1 MDNEEKKDVKE
12 EQIVENEKN
21 EVIQK
26 NNVENEPE
34 VVKDAKE
41 DAEKKSDEGGS
52 KKTKIILFSV
62 IGSVVVV
69 ALIAIIIILAN
80 VLSKP
85 SKGEAKKIAQSYI
98 SAINDKDKD
107 ALLKTIDSDGYIIF
121 KEEGEK
127 KFNEKYKEKSQYIR
141 KYMDKNNL
149 DDSDDLDKQVLKD
162 FNTDLKYSSFNY
174 TVKEVTD
181 VKKSSKSN
189 KLVLIKAKVRVESSY
204 VDTTKVLRLYVTK
217 VKGKYKIVS
226 AELV

>member
-1 MDNEEKKDVKE
+1 
-12 EQIVENEKN
+12 
-21 EVIQK
+21 
-26 NNVENEPE
+26 
-34 VVKDAKE
+34 
-41 DAEKKSDEGGS
+41 
-52 KKTKIILFSV
+52 
-62 IGSVVVV
+62 
-69 ALIAIIIILAN
+69 
-80 VLSKP
+80 
-85 SKGEAKKIAQSYI
+85 
-98 SAINDKDKD
+98 
-107 ALLKTIDSDGYIIF
+107 
-121 KEEGEK
+121 
-127 KFNEKYKEKSQYIR
+127 
-141 KYMDKNNL
+141 MDKNNL